1 MSKFIFILCSFLL
14 ITNCIYGQE
23 EKQQTQVK
31 LKYNPFKTPIEDH
44 DDIWEVKFGSAH
56 LLPNTNSMQSN
67 KFSFNLG
74 LQYFYEINLNPQK
87 RFAIAIGIGYNFQQ
101 LKLNGIFIDSP
112 ENVFIPSDQIF
123 ELSNPRL
130 NIHEINTPIEFRVK
144 LKSELKF
151 YLGYNFTVPVANT
164 LKFKQEGKE
173 RKEKNLS
180 PLEAFQH
187 GPSLRIGFKDVFLF
201 ARYNLSNTFLSS
213 KTQRVN
219 LFSFG
224 ISLGG

>member
-1 MSKFIFILCSFLL
+1 MSKVLFILCSLL
-14 ITNCIYGQE
+14 FVANYTYSQE
-23 EKQQTQVK
+23 EKQEAQVK
-31 LKYNPFKTPIEDH
+31 LKYNPFKTPVEDQ

-56 LLPNTNSMQSN
+56 LLPNNNSIQSN

-87 RFAIAIGIGYNFQQ
+87 RFALAIGIGYNFQQ
-101 LKLNGIFIDSP
+101 LKLNGVFLDSP
-112 ENVFIPSDQIF
+112 ENIFIPSDQIL
-123 ELSNPRL
+123 ELSNTRL
-130 NIHEINTPIEFRVK
+130 NIHEVNIPIEFRVK

-151 YLGYNFTVPVANT
+151 YFGYNFTFPVTNT
-164 LKFKQEGKE
+164 LKYKQEGKE
-173 RKEKNLS
+173 KKEKNLS
-180 PLEAFQH
+180 PLEVFQH
-187 GPSLRIGFKDVFLF
+187 GLSLRIGFKDVFLF

-213 KTQRVN
+213 NTQRDN